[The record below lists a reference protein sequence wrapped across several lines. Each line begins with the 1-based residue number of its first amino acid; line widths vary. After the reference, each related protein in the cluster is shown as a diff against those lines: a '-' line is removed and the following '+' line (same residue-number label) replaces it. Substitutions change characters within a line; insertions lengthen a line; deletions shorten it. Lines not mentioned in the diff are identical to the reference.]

1 MFSNFGKGE
10 SSAFAF
16 ADKIKDRLIGM
27 LETSQN
33 RVKLLKAGFTGK
45 EIEKL
50 YIEGN
55 NIEKIITP
63 INIELAEF
71 DLISDNKSIFHEVI
85 A

>member
-1 MFSNFGKGE
+1 
-10 SSAFAF
+10 
-16 ADKIKDRLIGM
+16 M

-33 RVKLLKAGFTGK
+33 RVKLLKAGFTGR

-63 INIELAEF
+63 IIIELAEF
-71 DLISDNKSIFHEVI
+71 DLISE
-85 A
+85 